1 MVPKKIDL
9 TSSQREII
17 QELIDEAQ
25 GQKWALIP
33 LLQRIQDKI
42 GYVPPETIE
51 PIAKALHLFP
61 SQVQGVLSFYAQF
74 STEPRGRNII
84 RVCRGTA
91 CHVKGGKTILKVVQQ
106 QIGVEEGKT
115 TADYKFTLETV
126 ACLGTCFLAPV
137 MMVNRNYFGKLVPPK
152 VQSVLKQYE

>member
-1 MVPKKIDL
+1 MREAKKGL
-9 TSSQREII
+9 APAQRELV
-17 QELIDEAQ
+17 QKLIADQ
-25 GQKWALIP
+25 RGKKWALIP
-33 LLQRIQDKI
+33 LLQRIQEEI

-51 PIAKALHLFP
+51 PIAAALNLFP

-74 STEPRGRNII
+74 STAPRGRNII

-91 CHVKGGKTILKVVQQ
+91 CHVKGGKTILKMVQQ
-106 QIGVEEGKT
+106 QLGLAEGQT

-137 MMVNRNYFGKLVPPK
+137 MMVNRLYFGKLVPPK
-152 VQSVLKQYE
+152 VQSVLEQFE